1 MNLELLQILLN
12 IVLIFTALYLIF
24 ITSFTIGLNSLK
36 EKFYNYNKNLTTKVS
51 VLIAARN
58 EEDNIE
64 KLLESLCNQSYN
76 KPTHHFHCRSV

>member
-64 KLLESLCNQSYN
+64 KL
-76 KPTHHFHCRSV
+76 K